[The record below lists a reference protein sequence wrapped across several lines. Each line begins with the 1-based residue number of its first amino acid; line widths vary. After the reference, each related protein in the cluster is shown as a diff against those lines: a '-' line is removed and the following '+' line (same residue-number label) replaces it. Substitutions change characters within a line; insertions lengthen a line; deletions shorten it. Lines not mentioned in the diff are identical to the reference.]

1 MSSSTQH
8 TGRCLCGGVRYA
20 VQGPTVWSAGCCCE
34 SCTRAA
40 GAPIIVW
47 TGFKKS
53 GFRLIMGK
61 LKIYESSPGVRRGF
75 CPDCGTTLTYQKDAR
90 TISGAQDD
98 IYISTRTLDEP
109 EIYPPTEHVNYGE
122 HVEWFSVGDG
132 LPCHDTVSPENAHRM
147 LASMSREQGE
157 KL

>member
-1 MSSSTQH
+1 
-8 TGRCLCGGVRYA
+8 
-20 VQGPTVWSAGCCCE
+20 
-34 SCTRAA
+34 
-40 GAPIIVW
+40 VW

-53 GFRLIMGK
+53 GFRLITGK